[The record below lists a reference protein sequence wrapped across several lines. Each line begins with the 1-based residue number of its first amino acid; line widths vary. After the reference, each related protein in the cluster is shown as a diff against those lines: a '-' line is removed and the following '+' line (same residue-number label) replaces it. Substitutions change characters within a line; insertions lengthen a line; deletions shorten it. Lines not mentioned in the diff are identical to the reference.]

1 MTSLAMFLWV
11 LVAFNDQHQMFFN
24 PDSFQMNDR
33 ATFSIGK
40 LVEGDNVISVSAYMI
55 EHNKCGE
62 IFQTLY
68 VSNVDGSDMN
78 SVLFDTRQNSM
89 GSVKIRTI
97 CATAKAVLD
106 QRE

>member
-1 MTSLAMFLWV
+1 MTSLAVFMWV
-11 LVAFNDQHQMFFN
+11 MIAFNEKTQVFFN
-24 PDSFQMNDR
+24 AESFQMNDQ
-33 ATFSIGK
+33 ASFVIGK
-40 LVEGDNVISVSAYMI
+40 LVENDNVISVSAYMI